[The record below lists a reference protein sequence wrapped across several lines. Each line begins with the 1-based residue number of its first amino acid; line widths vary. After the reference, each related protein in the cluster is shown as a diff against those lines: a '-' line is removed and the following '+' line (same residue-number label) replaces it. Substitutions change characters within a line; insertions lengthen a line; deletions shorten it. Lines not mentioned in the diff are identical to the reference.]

1 MARIRCWS
9 LGLAAT
15 NQGQIPAFVPELF
28 LTPSEDSTDCYRVY
42 TVTSGYRYVTSDTVP
57 FSIGTAAVMIRAY
70 TGTGTIDPRYASIL
84 IYWLLLLV
92 EKIGWTTCDRART
105 LAICSEALVELV

>member
-57 FSIGTAAVMIRAY
+57 FSIGTAAVMIRACP
-70 TGTGTIDPRYASIL
+70 GTGTIDPRYASIL
-84 IYWLLLLV
+84 ILATAASREDWLDGLRPSSDV
-92 EKIGWTTCDRART
+92 G
-105 LAICSEALVELV
+105 ICSEALVKLV